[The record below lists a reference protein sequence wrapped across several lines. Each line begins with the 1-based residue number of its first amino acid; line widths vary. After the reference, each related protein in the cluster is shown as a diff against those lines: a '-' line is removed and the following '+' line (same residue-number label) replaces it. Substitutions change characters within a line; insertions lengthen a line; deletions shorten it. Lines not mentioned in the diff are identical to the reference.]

1 MFGWFLNW
9 FQKSGAVAAEP
20 RTQRGLWALV
30 DAKDFEADRRVF
42 QTANRSSE
50 DAATAAAHDYFSVV
64 GVPARN
70 WTYSIEMPA
79 ECPAGYRW
87 IPLEA
92 GFGLKVRI

>member
-1 MFGWFLNW
+1 MLGWFWNW
-9 FQKSGAVAAEP
+9 FQKPGATTAEP
-20 RTQRGLWALV
+20 KSQRGLWALV
-30 DAKDFEADRRVF
+30 EAKGFEADHRVF
-42 QTANRSSE
+42 RTANRSSK
-50 DAATAAAHDYFSVV
+50 DATAAAAHDYFSIV